1 VADEDVIE
9 LLELIAKQGR
19 RTGLGRIDLGTV
31 GSPSGEAQILFLDD
45 EKKMCVCHSLVDPPE
60 EPEIWMIFYSE
71 KYTGQRDSSP
81 DDTENCVAMKEDIL
95 VEAGYSKG
103 KAANAMSFIRQF
115 ANESLR
121 RHLKITDQ
129 E

>member
-1 VADEDVIE
+1 
-9 LLELIAKQGR
+9 
-19 RTGLGRIDLGTV
+19 
-31 GSPSGEAQILFLDD
+31 
-45 EKKMCVCHSLVDPPE
+45 
-60 EPEIWMIFYSE
+60 
-71 KYTGQRDSSP
+71 
-81 DDTENCVAMKEDIL
+81 MKEDIL